1 MFVPSLKEAEKKK
14 KKDPKEE
21 FSQLDILL
29 IVALILAFVLSLLAI
44 VLEPR
49 RVWILRS
56 QSNTSANMVE
66 TSTTNHFHFN
76 HVTSANGTTPAASSD
91 GNTMAEE
98 AVTIVGFI
106 ILAIAVIIRLI
117 LLCTC
122 EKNFQALSI
131 SVIVL
136 TAVGFVLFIVSTSL
150 SFMVTPP
157 YGSWAIAGSATSLLS
172 LLNAIFLYLMN
183 TRSNP
188 DEVA

>member
-29 IVALILAFVLSLLAI
+29 IVALILAFILSLLAI
-44 VLEPR
+44 ILEPR
-49 RVWILRS
+49 RLGILSS
-56 QSNTSANMVE
+56 QTNNSA
-66 TSTTNHFHFN
+66 T
-76 HVTSANGTTPAASSD
+76 NGTTPAASSD

-117 LLCTC
+117 LLCAC

-136 TAVGFVLFIVSTSL
+136 TAVGFVLFVVATSL
-150 SFMVTPP
+150 SFMITPP

-183 TRSNP
+183 ARSNP